1 MNIDIYR
8 SLGSMGVDTLYD
20 KLGVAPEPSRDGTS
34 TNGRGVERTN
44 NTKHYL

>member
-8 SLGSMGVDTLYD
+8 SSGSMGVDTLYD
-20 KLGVAPEPSRDGTS
+20 KKQVAAEPSRDGTS
-34 TNGRGVERTN
+34 TNGCGVERTS